1 MKLAKYV
8 VIGQMTLSAILL
20 GVFATR
26 SGASPTPHGPVP
38 TAAIVDRE
46 DDEHGGGADKAHASV
61 TKGAHGKEAA
71 GKAKKAKAA
80 KGAPSEAELAW
91 KGTAE
96 TPEGEADHGDGHG
109 HGTEAHA
116 AGQLVKAAAKI
127 PPAVNLPTDPKIV
140 ARTLLEGNSRFI
152 SGRRSPYNLVEQREV
167 SAGGQHPGVMVLGCA
182 DSRVPPELIFD
193 RGVGEMFVVRSA
205 GNIAEPVAV
214 GSLEYGAEHLHAKV
228 LLVLGHE
235 KCGAVVAALS
245 ETKMPSVNLEA
256 VVGSILP
263 AVKEL
268 KGWAEGDELIHL
280 AVEANVRRQAEEVLK
295 RSPILRDAVQKKSL
309 TLLKGV
315 YDLQTGLV
323 RPL

>member
-1 MKLAKYV
+1 AAK
-8 VIGQMTLSAILL
+8 
-20 GVFATR
+20 
-26 SGASPTPHGPVP
+26 P
-38 TAAIVDRE
+38 
-46 DDEHGGGADKAHASV
+46 AHAKEATKSK
-61 TKGAHGKEAA
+61 KGAKA
-71 GKAKKAKAA
+71 GK
-80 KGAPSEAELAW
+80 GSPSEAELAW
-91 KGTAE
+91 KGAGNTEEAAGH
-96 TPEGEADHGDGHG
+96 GEADHHGDEHG
-109 HGTEAHA
+109 KSV
-116 AGQLVKAAAKI
+116 VKAVAKMP
-127 PPAVNLPTDPKIV
+127 PPANLPTDPKVV

-152 SGRRSPYNLVEQREV
+152 EGRRSPYNMVEQREV

-245 ETKMPSVNLEA
+245 EAKMPSVNLEA

-268 KGWAEGDELIHL
+268 KGWAEGDELVHL

-295 RSPILRDAVQKKSL
+295 RSPMLRDAVQKKSL

-315 YDLQTGLV
+315 YDLSTGLV